1 MDRWEVRA
9 EVCMCACMRLCMWKF
24 ACVRACMRLCVCVG
38 EQMLVRMPVKVRVKA
53 CGRGCEGV
61 AGDGE
66 FGWIG
71 VKVGVHALGCKG

>member
-1 MDRWEVRA
+1 VCVHA
-9 EVCMCACMRLCMWKF
+9 LVYVEVCMC
-24 ACVRACMRLCVCVG
+24 ACMRLCVCVG
-38 EQMLVRMPVKVRVKA
+38 EQMLGRMPVKVRVKA